1 MNERLQRIVKA
12 TTATAVMA
20 ATALAMTGTA
30 HATTYPVNGTAYSGT
45 SSGVMTDGNTGTPA
59 PTQNLANLS
68 RDLYTA
74 SQGVSAAVHFHA
86 GQVTGG
92 SSVAMSVKWG
102 SVAQTSGYYNN
113 ASGSRF
119 AFNFP
124 AGDGSQR
131 WEVVNVTMT
140 ERTSTGRTYTYTAG
154 RSVPIHAVWDVQF
167 SPLNFKLLSD
177 CAWIG
182 DSNFDLYFTQTGVQG
197 EVSFGLGSGQ
207 THTVSEFG
215 RTWNQVTT
223 SNDLRMGS
231 VSFYNTDFHWSGAYL
246 EGYPAA
252 SSQQVLPAANGSRA
266 VTWNQNDVMNNC
278 SAQLSY
284 TVTTWIHTYS
294 V

>member
-12 TTATAVMA
+12 ATATAVTA

-45 SSGVMTDGNTGTPA
+45 SSGVMSDGNTGTPA

-86 GQVTGG
+86 GQVIGG

-124 AGDGSQR
+124 
-131 WEVVNVTMT
+131 
-140 ERTSTGRTYTYTAG
+140 AG

-215 RTWNQVTT
+215 RTWNQVTI

-252 SSQQVLPAANGSRA
+252 SSQH
-266 VTWNQNDVMNNC
+266 QNDVMNNC

-284 TVTTWIHTYS
+284 TVSTWIHTYS